1 MLDLKL
7 PYFRP
12 RDLEAA
18 AGELL
23 RRYARWKGATPRPP
37 IDIDDII
44 EGYLKLELAVVDLQ
58 KQLGVA
64 DVLGAAWFDEGRIAV
79 DQSLE
84 GQEGRFAFTLA
95 HEVGHWMLHRPLYEA
110 DKVTRPLFA
119 SAADR
124 PGASRLDAPGAAGLE
139 GPGAAGLGGPGA
151 AGLGPRAAES
161 AIVCRSS
168 QRLVAAEWQANQFAA
183 RLLMPATHVCVVFR
197 ELCGRMRQVWN
208 GLKRA
213 LADGEIDSRLRALA
227 AEIIERGRFDNV
239 SNEAM
244 RRRLLDLKLVVD
256 RAELRWV

>member
-7 PYFRP
+7 PYLRP

-23 RRYARWKGATPRPP
+23 GRYGRWKGTPPRPP
-37 IDIDDII
+37 IDVDDII
-44 EGYLKLELAVVDLQ
+44 EGYLKLQLAVVDLQ
-58 KQLGVA
+58 SALGVP

-95 HEVGHWMLHRPLYEA
+95 HELGHWTLHRPLYEA

-119 SAADR
+119 
-124 PGASRLDAPGAAGLE
+124 
-139 GPGAAGLGGPGA
+139 GGP
-151 AGLGPRAAES
+151 PRVTEPP
-161 AIVCRSS
+161 IVCRSS
-168 QRLVAAEWQANQFAA
+168 QRQAAAEWQANQFAA
-183 RLLMPATHVCVVFR
+183 RLLMPVVPVCAAVR
-197 ELCGRMRQVWN
+197 ALCGRARQVWG
-208 GLKRA
+208 GLQRA
-213 LADGEIDSRLRALA
+213 LAGGGIDSRLRALA
-227 AEIIERGRFDNV
+227 AAVIDHGGFTNV

-256 RAELRWV
+256 RAEPRRVA